1 MCYRNVNHFV
11 FCTILGCTS
20 VPGVFTDH
28 GVDLPHCGTMVRDT
42 QKERKKMG
50 RDRQRRN
57 RREKDKRELL
67 EIFMKSEKNE
77 RPWLNHEGY
86 HDLTSYHAIRNVE
99 REEKLHAT
107 SSAERE

>member
-1 MCYRNVNHFV
+1 M
-11 FCTILGCTS
+11 S
-20 VPGVFTDH
+20 
-28 GVDLPHCGTMVRDT
+28 
-42 QKERKKMG
+42 

-67 EIFMKSEKNE
+67 ESFMKSEKNE

-99 REEKLHAT
+99 RERKNFTLQVVLKESNTKIN
-107 SSAERE
+107 